1 MKLINKGRLWQY
13 HDDKFTVPQDGAEG
27 AIELQKK
34 RKKVFGLKKL
44 KNGPFGYKVK
54 SLRRDTPSSD
64 EQTWIR
70 TSIETKWFTLK
81 NKATGRL
88 LTARDKENTVVAG
101 MVFKMVWYLKSPCTF
116 PPGQTYTQTRKYP
129 YGHFF

>member
-13 HDDKFTVPQDGAEG
+13 YDDKFTIPQDGAEG

-101 MVFKMVWYLKSPCTF
+101 MVFKMNFHGSIL
-116 PPGQTYTQTRKYP
+116 
-129 YGHFF
+129 